1 MDNFLDVLKKLL
13 PLLPPVIPGAGAA
26 PEIVAAVAALI
37 KHLKEQGGKTTD
49 QILADAGATLD
60 ENDKM
65 LLEDRI
71 RLGM

>member
-1 MDNFLDVLKKLL
+1 MDNLLDVLAKLI
-13 PLLPPVIPGAGAA
+13 PLATPLIPGAGAA

-37 KHLKEQGGKTTD
+37 KHIQQQNGKTTD

-60 ENDKM
+60 DTDKM
-65 LLEDRI
+65 LVEDRI

>member
-1 MDNFLDVLKKLL
+1 LDNLLDVLTKLI
-13 PLLPPVIPGAGAA
+13 PLAAPLVPGAGAA

-37 KHLKEQGGKTTD
+37 KHIKEQSGKTTD
-49 QILADAGATLD
+49 QILADAGVTLD
-60 ENDKM
+60 DTDKM

>member
-1 MDNFLDVLKKLL
+1 MDNLLDVLSKLI
-13 PLLPPVIPGAGAA
+13 PLATPLVPGAGAA
-26 PEIVAAVAALI
+26 PEVVAAVAALI
-37 KHLKEQGGKTTD
+37 KHIKEQSGKTTD

-60 ENDKM
+60 ATDKM

>member
-1 MDNFLDVLKKLL
+1 MDNLLDVLTKLI
-13 PLLPPVIPGAGAA
+13 PLAAPLVPGAGAA

-37 KHLKEQGGKTTD
+37 KHIKEQSGKSTD
-49 QILADAGATLD
+49 QILADAGVTLD

>member
-1 MDNFLDVLKKLL
+1 LDNLLDVLTKLIPVAA
-13 PLLPPVIPGAGAA
+13 PLIPGAGAT
-26 PEIVAAVAALI
+26 PQIVAAVAALI
-37 KHLKEQGGKTTD
+37 KHIQQQTGKTTD

-60 ENDKM
+60 DTDRM

>member
-1 MDNFLDVLKKLL
+1 MDNLLDVLTKLI
-13 PLLPPVIPGAGAA
+13 PLIGPVVPGAGAA

-37 KHLKEQGGKTTD
+37 KHIQQQTGKTTD
-49 QILADAGATLD
+49 QILADAEATLD
-60 ENDKM
+60 ETDKL

>member
-1 MDNFLDVLKKLL
+1 MDNLLDVLSKLI
-13 PLLPPVIPGAGAA
+13 PLATPLIPGAGAA
-26 PEIVAAVAALI
+26 PEIVIAVAALI
-37 KHLKEQGGKTTD
+37 KHIKEQTGKNTD
-49 QILADAGATLD
+49 EILADANVTLD